1 MADGTPSDE
10 ELEIIGGELTDEEWN
25 VMENEQKEHNLDQN
39 GSENMN
45 VVDGGEEHKNVD
57 EPEAAGDQGNASA
70 SSSVQ
75 KSETTTLDL
84 KIKADLECR
93 SVIEGVVD
101 TEKKQ
106 SSVEFLL
113 FLVKVE
119 NVLAKERQQCKA
131 RTKAKKSKANM
142 TNGNDAV
149 DDIIDD
155 NNAFDIFNER
165 HFLILL
171 TVLMLV

>member
-1 MADGTPSDE
+1 MADGTPPDE

-101 TEKKQ
+101 TELSRISSIFGKGRECFSQGKTTMQ
-106 SSVEFLL
+106 SSNES
-113 FLVKVE
+113 
-119 NVLAKERQQCKA
+119 KEI
-131 RTKAKKSKANM
+131 KSEHDK
-142 TNGNDAV
+142 
-149 DDIIDD
+149 
-155 NNAFDIFNER
+155 R
-165 HFLILL
+165 K
-171 TVLMLV
+171 